1 VTVESKQAT
10 VEPQTPSRSNDLKWF
25 LGLALVLFI
34 TYIPVLTELVQR
46 WYNDD
51 NYSHGFLVPLVS
63 AYLLWRKKDEL
74 SQLRRSVNWWGAVAI
89 FAGMALFLVGN
100 AGSEYF
106 TVRVSMVVTLFGLV
120 WLNFGNQIVRR
131 TWFEMFL
138 LLFMIPIPAVVYF
151 SATFPMQLFASK
163 VTVFLLDGLGMPVF
177 RQGNIIHLPDQSLEV
192 AEACSGLRSLISLL
206 AMGAIYGYVTQP
218 RFWAQALLFFSTI
231 PIAVATNVVRVFV
244 TTMLTYAFGIDTTQE
259 PTHSIMGA
267 SVFIVAFIM
276 LFIFGAILRRF
287 QR

>member
-244 TTMLTYAFGIDTTQE
+244 TTILTYAFGIDTTQE

>member
-1 VTVESKQAT
+1 MTVESKQAT
-10 VEPQTPSRSNDLKWF
+10 VQHQAPSGRRDLRWL
-25 LGLALVLFI
+25 LGLAVVLFI
-34 TYIPVLTELVQR
+34 AYLPVLIELVQR
-46 WYNDD
+46 WYHDD

-63 AYLLWRKKDEL
+63 AYLLWRKRDEL
-74 SQLRRSVNWWGAVAI
+74 AQAPRSTNWWGAVAV
-89 FAGMALFLVGN
+89 FVGMALFLIGN

-106 TVRVSMVVTLFGLV
+106 TVRLSLVVTIFGLV

-218 RFWAQALLFFSTI
+218 KFWAQALLFASTV
-231 PIAVATNVVRVFV
+231 PIAVACNVIRVFI
-244 TTMLTYAFGIDTTQE
+244 TTILTYAFGIDTTQE

-267 SVFIVAFIM
+267 SVFVAAFIM
-276 LFIFGAILRRF
+276 LLIFGAILRRF
-287 QR
+287 QK